1 MTSRIPLVDISGAS
15 ESGARQKKVVET
27 IRQACE
33 DTGFLVVTGH
43 GVSDEVIKGIE
54 TSSREFFSLPH
65 EEKIRYIG
73 GPGVYRGFTPIQ
85 TSTLALSR
93 DIATPPDL
101 CEAFSINRFDDR
113 EVALQSGLQE
123 GREDFFA
130 PNIWPERPEGFKY
143 AFEAYYG
150 VMENLAIRLMRLMA
164 LALNLEEY
172 WFDDKI
178 RDHITSLTVN
188 YYPELE
194 QPAVK
199 GQFRRSEHTDWGSLS
214 ILFHDGEPGLQIESA
229 DGEWEDIPL
238 VSDAFVIN
246 LGDLMASWTN
256 DHWKSTYHR
265 VLAPEGNSGDRL
277 SIVFFHQ
284 PSYDTLIECIP
295 TCTSPTDP
303 PHYAPITSGEWIL
316 SMLEKT
322 TSDTEGN
329 YLYAPRDLNPEPA
342 D

>member
-15 ESGARQKKVVET
+15 ESVSRRKKVVKT

-33 DTGFLVVTGH
+33 DTGFLIVTGH
-43 GVSDEVIKGIE
+43 GVSDEVIKDIE

-65 EEKIRYIG
+65 KEKIRYIG
-73 GPGVYRGFTPIQ
+73 GPGVYRGFTPIE

-93 DIATPPDL
+93 DISTPPDL

-113 EVALQSGLQE
+113 EVALRSGLRE
-123 GREDFFA
+123 GREDFFV
-130 PNIWPERPEGFKY
+130 PNIWPEKPEGFKDT
-143 AFEAYYG
+143 FEEYYG

-164 LALNLEEY
+164 LALNLEEC

-188 YYPELE
+188 YYPELD

-214 ILFHDGEPGLQIESA
+214 ILFHDGEPGLQIKSS
-229 DGEWEDIPL
+229 DGKWEDIPL
-238 VSDAFVIN
+238 VSDAFVVN

-256 DHWKSTYHR
+256 DRWKSTYHR
-265 VLAPEGNSGDRL
+265 VVIPEGHSNDRL

-284 PSYDTLIECIP
+284 PAYDTLIECIP
-295 TCTSPTDP
+295 TCTSPNDP
-303 PHYAPITSGEWIL
+303 PHHAPTTSGEWIL

-322 TSDTEGN
+322 T
-329 YLYAPRDLNPEPA
+329 R
-342 D
+342 